1 MRLLYFL
8 LVAMCSLSGLGQ
20 TFVNMNNALGLN
32 VFVTDNLYGSGVS
45 FVDVDQNGLDDLT
58 FCTHN
63 SVKVYLNVD
72 GNSVSTDFGFVVD
85 EDAKHPTWVDY
96 DNDGDLDFFHTQY
109 GHPLKLYRN
118 DGAMNFTDVSVSSGL
133 PANNTNDFGA
143 CWGDYD
149 RDGDLDLYVCTY
161 IYLYNGPD
169 MYDWN
174 NHLYRND
181 GDGTFT
187 DVSSF
192 ANVQDG
198 ISVSFQSVWIDYNN
212 DRWPDIYVINDKE
225 HPNRLYHNNTD
236 GTFTEIAQDNGS
248 SIDMVDAMTAS
259 CGDFNNDGFEDIFVT
274 NTSIGDCALL
284 RNNGDGTFTDIAI
297 SAGVDLDIL
306 GWAGN
311 WFDYDLDADLDLY
324 VCEYYPLF
332 SSQPNAFM
340 KNNGDETFFN
350 ASLSVFPFDFSN
362 SYCSAMGDWND
373 DGYPDLAVNNY
384 STQNA
389 NMWRNTGGDGKY
401 IKFDLEGVVSNRNGI
416 GSRIQLFHDSLYQSR
431 QTYCGE
437 NYLGQNSFVQI
448 AGLRES
454 TQVDSLIV
462 EWPSGFVD
470 QFFSLSANEKFHLVE
485 GSTYAPW
492 ISATDSLVLCPGD
505 SVLITA
511 GNGND
516 IQWNTGEL
524 QDFKWIS
531 TPGEYYV
538 QATHDFGFFGE
549 SQHLLV
555 VADELAVGEI
565 EVIDAN
571 CYGESSGAVYASLA
585 DSLQFSWADLP
596 ESMSMTDLS
605 AGAYSYVFTGLL
617 GCTLSGTVEV
627 SEPPAI
633 IVENF
638 PQPTSCFGLA
648 DGTINLDVTGGTS
661 PYEIDWNG
669 LDSQALSAGN
679 YSVTVTD
686 SLNCQVTVSFEISEP
701 EELLVEL
708 SSTDCVAGSANFV
721 VMATGGTGEVV
732 FTWSTGVMGESLE
745 GVASDAVYWVSA
757 VDENGC
763 EVILENVE
771 CPLGLDEFHDFS
783 PTVFPNPATTRVF
796 VENWKG
802 SIQEVYLVDLVGRM
816 LVLDYRR
823 SGNLIEII
831 LPEKCV
837 GAYQLVLRNDSTIF
851 QEMVIV
857 E

>member
-8 LVAMCSLSGLGQ
+8 IGVMCSLSALGQ

-32 VFVTDNLYGSGVS
+32 VFVTENLYGSGVS
-45 FVDVDQNGLDDLT
+45 FVDIDQNGLDDLT

-63 SVKVYLNVD
+63 AIKIYLNMD
-72 GNSVSTDFGFVVD
+72 GNSVSTNYGFVVD

-109 GHPLKLYRN
+109 GHPLKLYQN
-118 DGAMNFTDVSVSSGL
+118 DGTMNFTDVSASSGL
-133 PANNTNDFGA
+133 PANHTNDFGVS
-143 CWGDYD
+143 WGDYD
-149 RDGDLDLYVCTY
+149 RDGDLDLFVCTY
-161 IYLYNGPD
+161 IYLYNEPD
-169 MYDWN
+169 NYDWN

-212 DRWPDIYVINDKE
+212 DRWPDLYVINDKE
-225 HPNRLYHNNTD
+225 HPNRLYHNNAD

-284 RNNGDGTFTDIAI
+284 RNEGDGTFTDIAI

-340 KNNGDETFFN
+340 INNGDETFVN

-362 SYCSAMGDWND
+362 SYSSAMGDWND
-373 DGYPDLAVNNY
+373 DGYPDLAVSNY
-384 STQNA
+384 SIQNA
-389 NMWRNTGGDGKY
+389 NMWRNTGGNGKY

-416 GSRIQLFHDSLYQSR
+416 GSRIQLFHDTIYQSR

-448 AGLRES
+448 VGLGE
-454 TQVDSLIV
+454 TTVVDSLIV

-492 ISATDSLVLCPGD
+492 ISSTDTLVVCPGD
-505 SVLITA
+505 SILITA

-516 IQWNTGEL
+516 IQWNTGEI
-524 QDFKWIS
+524 QESKWIS
-531 TPGEYYV
+531 APGEYYV
-538 QATHDFGFFGE
+538 QATHDLGFFGE
-549 SQHLLV
+549 SQHLIV
-555 VADELAVGEI
+555 VTDDLEVGEI
-565 EVIDAN
+565 EVVHAN
-571 CYGESSGAVYASLA
+571 CFGESSGALYASLS
-585 DSLQFSWADLP
+585 DSLHFTWVDLLDSL
-596 ESMSMTDLS
+596 SMSDLN
-605 AGAYSYVFTGLL
+605 AGMYSFMFTGLL
-617 GCTLSGTVEV
+617 GCEVSGTVEV
-627 SEPPAI
+627 GEPPAL
-633 IVENF
+633 IVENNA
-638 PQPTSCFGLA
+638 QPTSCFGTV
-648 DGTINLDVTGGTS
+648 DGTIVFEISGGTS
-661 PYEIDWNG
+661 PYDIDWDG
-669 LDSQALSAGN
+669 LDSQALAAGN
-679 YSVTVTD
+679 YSVQVVD
-686 SLNCQVTVSFEISEP
+686 SLNCQVTASFEITEP
-701 EELLVEL
+701 DELIVEL
-708 SSTDCVAGSANFV
+708 SNVNCTGGMANFFV
-721 VMATGGTGEVV
+721 SSTGGTGDIV
-732 FTWSTGVMGESLE
+732 FTWNTGALGESLE
-745 GVASDAVYWVSA
+745 GVAGDAVYWVAA

-763 EVILENVE
+763 EVLLEDIE
-771 CPLGLDEFHDFS
+771 CPLGLDELHDSS
-783 PTVFPNPATTRVF
+783 PIIFPNPASSRVF

-802 SIQEVYLVDLVGRM
+802 DINDVYLVDPAGRM
-816 LVLDYRR
+816 IMVEYNHN
-823 SGNLIEII
+823 SNSVEITI
-831 LPEKCV
+831 PEECS
-837 GAYQLVLRNDSTIF
+837 GAYQLVVRNDVTIF
-851 QEMVIV
+851 QEVVII